1 MLYESIPQWYRM
13 PDQSTLEA
21 DSRFTG
27 NNDDS
32 TVLSGGHDLLKD
44 IETSAARSA
53 EKLCQAVEFCLKPS
67 CGAAAFQVIMSA
79 LWATQQFYSGRSLVR
94 MRWCQ
99 MIFKACEERGLTFGG
114 IVKTVDFR
122 KFLDIAETVRVYR

>member
-1 MLYESIPQWYRM
+1 MLYELIPQWYRVQ
-13 PDQSTLEA
+13 DHSAGESE
-21 DSRFTG
+21 SRYTD
-27 NNDDS
+27 NNSDR
-32 TVLSGGHDLLKD
+32 TILSAGHDLLKD

-53 EKLCQAVEFCLKPS
+53 EKLCHAVEFCLKPS
-67 CGAAAFQVIMSA
+67 GGAAAFQVILPA

-99 MIFKACEERGLTFGG
+99 MIFKACEERRLTFGG

-122 KFLDIAETVRVYR
+122 KFLDIAERVRV

>member
-1 MLYESIPQWYRM
+1 MLYESIPQWYRVQ
-13 PDQSTLEA
+13 DHSAGES
-21 DSRFTG
+21 DSRFTD
-27 NNDDS
+27 NNSDR
-32 TVLSGGHDLLKD
+32 TILSAGHDLLKD

-53 EKLCQAVEFCLKPS
+53 EKLCQAVEFCLTPS
-67 CGAAAFQVIMSA
+67 CGAAAFQVILPA

-99 MIFKACEERGLTFGG
+99 MIFKACEKRGLTFGG

-122 KFLDIAETVRVYR
+122 KFLDIAERVRV